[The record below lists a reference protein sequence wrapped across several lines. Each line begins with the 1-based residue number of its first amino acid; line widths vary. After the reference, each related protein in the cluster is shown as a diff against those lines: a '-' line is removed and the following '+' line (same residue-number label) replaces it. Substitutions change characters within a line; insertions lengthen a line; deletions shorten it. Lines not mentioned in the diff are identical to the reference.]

1 MAVWRTG
8 NMGATAI
15 RSAAAFP
22 GLELDTTTGMV
33 VTADIYAALS
43 DCDAVA
49 HMSFGD
55 ICAEKAGLLRGVA
68 GGIAAQREDRGE

>member
-1 MAVWRTG
+1 
-8 NMGATAI
+8 MGPTAI

-22 GLELDTTTGMV
+22 GLELDTVTEMV
-33 VTADIYAALS
+33 VTTDIDAALS

-55 ICAEKAGLLRGVA
+55 ICAEEAGLLRGVA
-68 GGIAAQREDRGE
+68 GCVAAQGEDRGQ